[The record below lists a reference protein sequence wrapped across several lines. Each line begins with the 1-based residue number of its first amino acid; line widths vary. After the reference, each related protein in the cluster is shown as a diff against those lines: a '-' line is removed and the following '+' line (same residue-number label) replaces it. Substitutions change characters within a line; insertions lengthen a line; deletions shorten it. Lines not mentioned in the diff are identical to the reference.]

1 LHQANEF
8 ALIGRQLGMLWRD
21 VAAEEGD
28 GTLALM
34 KDGLEA
40 RTGCVTVD
48 DELLAEIRELQDRT
62 GGKRQLEGVESGS
75 SIVGPSKHLL
85 E

>member
-1 LHQANEF
+1 MHQANEF

-21 VAAEEGD
+21 VGAEEGD

-48 DELLAEIRELQDRT
+48 DELLAEIRELQDRA
-62 GGKRQLEGVESGS
+62 GGRRQLEGVESGS
-75 SIVGPSKHLL
+75 NIVGPSKHLL

>member
-1 LHQANEF
+1 VADGLHQANEF

-48 DELLAEIRELQDRT
+48 DELLAEIRELQD
-62 GGKRQLEGVESGS
+62 
-75 SIVGPSKHLL
+75 
-85 E
+85 